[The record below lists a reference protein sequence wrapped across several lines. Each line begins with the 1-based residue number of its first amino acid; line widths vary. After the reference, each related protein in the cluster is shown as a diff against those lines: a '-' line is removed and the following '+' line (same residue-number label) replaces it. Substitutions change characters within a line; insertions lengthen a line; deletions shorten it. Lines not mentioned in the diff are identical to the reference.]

1 MTRDIRHEV
10 PRDRFVLVHY
20 HIFKNAGSTI
30 DYALARSFG
39 DAFATVHGTHDDAR
53 LFGEDIVAV
62 VQAEPTLKALSS
74 HHVRHPK
81 PVARGIEFFDLALVR
96 HPLARARSLYTYGRR
111 IGASSWLGNVAM
123 QHDERGF
130 VAHLVEHAPQTLAD
144 AQARLLV
151 HGGLFDRALGAR
163 DLEAAQTLIAG
174 MTVPGV
180 VECLDEALV
189 TAEYYLRPCFPMLD
203 FAYTPQ
209 NVSAPG
215 GAPPALG
222 DIDAACRAAWGEALR
237 ATMVA
242 LNSVDLALH
251 AFTQAEVRR
260 RLATVPD
267 ADARLS
273 AFRARCAALAD
284 AG

>member
-1 MTRDIRHEV
+1 MTRDIRLEV
-10 PRDRFVLVHY
+10 PHDRFVLVHH

-30 DYALARSFG
+30 DFALARSFG
-39 DAFATVHGTHDDAR
+39 DAFATVHGAHDDAR
-53 LFGEDIVAV
+53 LFGDDIVAV
-62 VQAEPTLKALSS
+62 AQANPALKALSS
-74 HHVRHPK
+74 HHVRHPR

-111 IGASSWLGNVAM
+111 IGASSWLGALAM

-130 VAHLVEHAPQTLAD
+130 IAHLVEHAPHTFAD

-151 HGGLFDRALGAR
+151 HGGLFHRALGAR
-163 DLEAAQTLIAG
+163 DLEAAQALIAD
-174 MTVPGV
+174 MAVPGV

-189 TAEYYLRPCFPMLD
+189 AAEYYLRPCFPTLD

-215 GAPPALG
+215 GTPPTL
-222 DIDAACRAAWGEALR
+222 DAIEDACRAAWGDALY
-237 ATMVA
+237 AAMVA

-251 AFTQAEVRR
+251 AFTRDEVRR

-267 ADARLS
+267 ADARLQ
-273 AFRARCAALAD
+273 AFRARCAALAE